1 MHSRFQ
7 RLAADNSHIHHRVSR
22 HDDTRISPDLRPSDS
37 RLALV
42 TTAGLH
48 RRGDATFVAR
58 DQTYRSFPADTPVSD
73 LVQSHVSLG
82 FDRSGIQRDLNVVF
96 PVDRMRE
103 LVGAGELGSL
113 AATFYSFMGAQYPP
127 YAPLQEHAREVGALL
142 RADGVDVPG
151 GRRRELARLAS
162 GSDPGG
168 PVLRPRR
175 RDARSMR
182 RPRLH
187 PR

>member
-1 MHSRFQ
+1 MPRLDQLSEMSRKTL
-7 RLAADNSHIHHRVSR
+7 LAHPVVDNEG
-22 HDDTRISPDLRPSDS
+22 SPWTAPRKPLRDS

-48 RRGDATFVAR
+48 RRGDRTFAPR
-58 DQTYRSFPADTPVSD
+58 DQTYRSFPADTPVRD
-73 LVQSHVSLG
+73 IVQSHVSLG

-127 YAPLQEHAREVGALL
+127 YGPLQEHAREVGALL
-142 RADGVDVPG
+142 RADRVDIVF
-151 GRRRELARLAS
+151 LS
-162 GSDPGG
+162 G
-168 PVLRPRR
+168 
-175 RDARSMR
+175 A
-182 RPRLH
+182 
-187 PR
+187 